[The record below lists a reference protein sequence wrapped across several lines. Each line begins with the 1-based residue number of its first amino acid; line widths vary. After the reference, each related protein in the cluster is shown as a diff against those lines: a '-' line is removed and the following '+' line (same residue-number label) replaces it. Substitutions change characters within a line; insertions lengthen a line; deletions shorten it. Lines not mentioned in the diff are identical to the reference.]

1 MLAALAGIMPDFIR
15 QIIDALKTASP
26 ALLIVIGAI
35 LFFFSGALKWV
46 TKWIGA
52 GLAIYGLLM
61 LLGYL

>member
-1 MLAALAGIMPDFIR
+1 MLAALAGIMPGFIT
-15 QIIDALKTASP
+15 QLVDALKTASP

-46 TKWIGA
+46 VKWIGA
-52 GLAIYGLLM
+52 GLVVYGLLM

>member
-1 MLAALAGIMPDFIR
+1 MLAALAWIMPDFIR
-15 QIIDALKTASP
+15 QITEALKTASP

-35 LFFFSGALKWV
+35 LFFFSGALKWLG
-46 TKWIGA
+46 KWIGA

>member
-26 ALLIVIGAI
+26 ALLIVVGAI
-35 LFFFSGALKWV
+35 LFFFSGGVKWV
-46 TKWIGA
+46 VKWIGA
-52 GLAIYGLLM
+52 GLVIYGLLM